1 MLTLERSMELAGTN
15 LLNTLSPHDNYLPFW
30 SLKIDRDMRAQC
42 NLASPEHN
50 IGRWWDALLR
60 LEAATGFAIPAEMEA
75 AMLLHLENCL
85 DNPLSICG
93 PLNKKADCFDHHS
106 QREVL
111 LALAGL
117 VRYRDSEWATATG
130 TRMIRALDRYIDAE
144 GTWNIQM
151 MSDLAR
157 RGERPIEPERIAE
170 IQGMG
175 SAGVVL
181 ASSHGRMIEGLVEF
195 HSATGSEDAI
205 RLADRL
211 ARFHL
216 EATTLP
222 DGSVPDTE
230 GYVHTHSLFGTYRGL
245 LMYGRLTRQHE
256 YIERIARTYAL
267 TVRTHVKQSGFISH
281 DWGSDNRG
289 ETTSPGD
296 AAQLALWLAQFG
308 YSEFLDDAERIVR
321 ARILPSQIT
330 APLGL
335 KPAADDEDEHANLDD
350 RAIGAFGGMHR
361 HPHGG
366 KRPTTDITAA
376 DLHTLCDI
384 FTHIVEETGMG
395 LVVNFHFDY
404 EDGRIRVEDNR
415 GDVGR
420 LAIQLK
426 VAQPVSIRIPG
437 WASMESI
444 RLAVNGQ
451 PSHVSRIGNFLFVPR
466 HEPPV
471 RITVEY
477 GLPVQTIDESTDGVD
492 YRITWRGDDV
502 IGIAPNTDFLPF
514 YATASE

>member
-1 MLTLERSMELAGTN
+1 MLTLKQSMELAGTN
-15 LLNTLSPHDNYLPFW
+15 LLHSLLPEDDHLPLW
-30 SLKIDRDMRAQC
+30 AVTIDRDMRAEC
-42 NLASPEHN
+42 SRDAPEHN

-60 LEAATGFAIPAEMEA
+60 LEAATGFAIPTEMEA
-75 AMLLHLENCL
+75 PMLRHLENCL
-85 DNPLSICG
+85 ANPLSICG
-93 PLNKKADCFDHHS
+93 PLNKEAGCFDHHS

-111 LALAGL
+111 MALACL
-117 VRYRDSEWATATG
+117 VRYRDDSSAAAQG
-130 TRMIRALDRYIDAE
+130 TRMICALDRYIDDD
-144 GTWNIQM
+144 GTWKLQV

-157 RGERPIEPERIAE
+157 LGGRPIETEFIAE
-170 IQGMG
+170 IIG
-175 SAGVVL
+175 SEGVVL
-181 ASSHGRMIEGLVEF
+181 AANHGRMIEGLLEF
-195 HSATGSEDAI
+195 HTATGSEHAI

-216 EATTLP
+216 EASTLP

-230 GYVHTHSLFGTYRGL
+230 GSVHTHSLFGTYRGL

-256 YIERIARTYAL
+256 YIERIARTYAV
-267 TVRTHVKQSGFISH
+267 TVRNQVKQSGFISH
-281 DWGSDNRG
+281 DWGSDTRG

-296 AAQLALWLAQFG
+296 AAQLALWLAQLG

-384 FTHIVEETGMG
+384 FDHIVEETAMG

-404 EDGRIRVEDNR
+404 EDARVQIDTER
-415 GDVGR
+415 GDLGR
-420 LAIQLK
+420 LTIHPK
-426 VAQPVSIRIPG
+426 VAQRVSIRIPC
-437 WASMESI
+437 WVPMESVQLKVNDEPS
-444 RLAVNGQ
+444 RL
-451 PSHVSRIGNFLFVPR
+451 SWIGNFLFVPQ
-466 HEPPV
+466 HEQPV
-471 RITVEY
+471 RIQVEY
-477 GLPVQTIDESTDGVD
+477 GLPVQTIDESTDGVN

-502 IGIAPNTDFLPF
+502 IGITPHTDFLPF
-514 YATASE
+514 YPPASE